1 MDRSDPP
8 SGANYLSNQKAE
20 IVDVIA
26 NLFRRRGYDGVSL
39 GDISAA
45 TGLGKSSL
53 YHHFPGGK
61 EEMASTVVEQAASNM
76 QAFVFT
82 PLMAG
87 DSLESR
93 IDGMISSVTGIYG
106 GGDDPCLLASLLSS
120 DENGPL
126 AERAG
131 ELIRL
136 WADRIANALRAE
148 GIERK
153 EARRRGILAVALIQG
168 GLITSKAFD
177 SGEPFKEAMATARTV
192 LLAR

>member
-1 MDRSDPP
+1 LDRSDPP
-8 SGANYLSNQKAE
+8 TGANNLSNPKAE

-26 NLFRRRGYDGVSL
+26 DLFRRRGYDGVSL

-61 EEMASTVVEQAASNM
+61 EEMASTVVEQAARNM

-126 AERAG
+126 AEKAAA
-131 ELIRL
+131 LIRL
-136 WADRIANALRAE
+136 WADRIANALRTE

-168 GLITSKAFD
+168 GLITSKAFN
-177 SGEPFKEAMATARTV
+177 SGEPFREAMATARTV

>member
-1 MDRSDPP
+1 MNHSDGPTGVP
-8 SGANYLSNQKAE
+8 QLSNQKAE

-61 EEMASTVVEQAASNM
+61 EEMASTVVEQAACNM
-76 QAFVFT
+76 QDFVFA
-82 PLMAG
+82 PLQAG
-87 DSLESR
+87 DSLEAKV
-93 IDGMISSVTGIYG
+93 DGMISSVTRIYG

-126 AERAG
+126 AEKAAA
-131 ELIRL
+131 LIRL
-136 WADRIANALRAE
+136 WAERIANALRAE
-148 GIERK
+148 GVERK
-153 EARRRGILAVALIQG
+153 EARKKGMLAVALIQG
-168 GLITSKAFD
+168 GLITSKAFA
-177 SGEPFKEAMATARTV
+177 SGEPFKEAMATARAV